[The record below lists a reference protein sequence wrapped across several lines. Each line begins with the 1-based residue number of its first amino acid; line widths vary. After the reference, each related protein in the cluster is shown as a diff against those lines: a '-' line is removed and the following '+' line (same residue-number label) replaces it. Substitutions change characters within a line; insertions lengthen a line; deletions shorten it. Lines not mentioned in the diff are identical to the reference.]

1 MATPK
6 TIFAC
11 QECGA
16 TSPKW
21 MGRCSDCGAW
31 GSVVE
36 ELRGA
41 AGTDKTIRKQ
51 TEPVPISRIPSDS
64 TQRTSTGFAELDR
77 VLGGGI
83 VPGSVILLGGDPGV
97 GKSTLLLQILAAQA
111 VNGEKVLYA
120 TAEESLRQ
128 IGIRAERIG
137 KGTDDLLVLAEN
149 DFPAVREAI
158 LTASPG
164 IAVLDSVQALHHPDI
179 SSSPGSISQVR
190 EITSE
195 AVTLAKSR
203 DIAIWLIGHVTK
215 DGAIAGPRSLEHLVD
230 TVLYFEGETS
240 HSYRILRAVK
250 NRYGSTNEIALL
262 EMTGK
267 GLIEVADP
275 SSLFLPSPGRGAP
288 GSAAVMGME
297 GTRAIMVE
305 VQALVAQSPFPNP
318 RRTVSGADLSRVLL
332 ILAVLDK
339 RAGIQTGGLDVFIN
353 VAGGLRLTEPGTD
366 LGVALALV
374 SSLREKAIPART
386 AICGELGLSGEIRTV
401 PRLQNRLHE
410 ASRLGLSRA
419 IVPAAGLE
427 RLPETANMDVIP
439 VDNIEDALDAAFAG
453 PEIGSGGPVNNG

>member
-1 MATPK
+1 MAKRK

-31 GSVVE
+31 GSVIE
-36 ELRGA
+36 ELRNAEGA
-41 AGTDKTIRKQ
+41 ARGVKQQ
-51 TEPVPISRIPSDS
+51 TEPVPLSKIPEDS
-64 TQRTSTGFAELDR
+64 TQRSSTGFPELDR

-97 GKSTLLLQILAAQA
+97 GKSTLLLQIMAAQA
-111 VNGEKVLYA
+111 TSGEKVLYA

-128 IGIRAERIG
+128 IGIRAGRIG
-137 KGTDDLLVLAEN
+137 RGTDDLLVLAEN
-149 DFPAVREAI
+149 DFPAVREAV
-158 LTASPG
+158 LSFSPG
-164 IAVLDSVQALHHPDI
+164 TVVLDSVQALHHPDI

-195 AVTLAKSR
+195 AVALAKSR
-203 DIAIWLIGHVTK
+203 DVAIWIIGHVTK

-230 TVLYFEGETS
+230 TVLYFEGDTS

-262 EMTGK
+262 EMTGG
-267 GLIEVADP
+267 GLVEVTDP
-275 SSLFLPSPGRGAP
+275 SSLFLPSPGRGSP

-297 GTRAIMVE
+297 GTRALMVE
-305 VQALVAQSPFPNP
+305 VQALVAHSPFPNP
-318 RRTVSGADLSRVLL
+318 RRTVSGSDLSRVLL

-353 VAGGLRLTEPGTD
+353 VAGGLRLTEPAAD

-374 SSLREKAIPART
+374 SSLRETPISTGT
-386 AICGELGLSGEIRTV
+386 AICGELGLSGEVRSV
-401 PRLQNRLHE
+401 SRLQNRLQE
-410 ASRLGLSRA
+410 ASRLGLDRA
-419 IVPAAGLE
+419 IVPSAGLE
-427 RLPETANMDVIP
+427 RLTDKKNMDLIP
-439 VDNIEDALDAAFAG
+439 VDNIEDALDAAFG
-453 PEIGSGGPVNNG
+453 